1 MLLPALEAGS
11 KQRSCNKEHP
21 TLREDD
27 NQLSH
32 LADTPHACR
41 FRLPQGCWSEVVCG
55 YGLRQ
60 FLPHPF
66 LERTMSRPKALLGSI
81 LTIAIA
87 SRIDAQ
93 SSSQSLALPVEARR
107 ASAVEVTEMAQSTA
121 ARRRASRSAFTR
133 NDLLLL
139 GTFVLGTTAA
149 ARFDEPWDRR
159 LQTPSIQRSEVLGAS
174 ARRARTFGSPGSIV
188 LTSALYA
195 GGRLLNQ
202 RPVADAGLH
211 ATEAVLLSG
220 AVTTLLKG
228 LTGRARPN
236 VPNSDPG
243 EQASDAD
250 DFQLGRGFGGSYTS
264 FPSGHTTVAFAAA
277 SALTRELS
285 GTHPRVAWFVGPLL
299 YGGAT
304 AVGLSRMYENKHW
317 ASDVI
322 AGAAVG
328 TLIGR
333 SLVAYQ
339 HARRGNSLDRLL
351 LPNVAAP
358 SAGGFAVGWSLS
370 LR

>member
-1 MLLPALEAGS
+1 M
-11 KQRSCNKEHP
+11 RVC
-21 TLREDD
+21 TLR
-27 NQLSH
+27 
-32 LADTPHACR
+32 R
-41 FRLPQGCWSEVVCG
+41 
-55 YGLRQ
+55 
-60 FLPHPF
+60 FLPHTV
-66 LERTMSRPKALLGSI
+66 LERTMSRSAGLLASI
-81 LTIAIA
+81 LTLAIA
-87 SRIDAQ
+87 SHVDAQ
-93 SSSQSLALPVEARR
+93 SSSAQLAVPVAAPQANVEA
-107 ASAVEVTEMAQSTA
+107 TEGAQSTVSSW
-121 ARRRASRSAFTR
+121 RASRSTFPR

-139 GTFVLGTTAA
+139 GTFVLGTMAA
-149 ARFDEPWDRR
+149 ARFDEAWDSR
-159 LQTPSIQRSEVLGAS
+159 LQAPAIQGSKVLGAT
-174 ARRARTFGSPGSIV
+174 ARGARTLGSPGSIV

-195 GGRLLNQ
+195 GGRLLSQ
-202 RPVADAGLH
+202 RRVAEAGLH

-236 VPNSDPG
+236 LANSDPT
-243 EQASDAD
+243 ERASDAD
-250 DFQLGRGFGGSYTS
+250 DFRFGRGFRGAYTS

-285 GTHPRVAWFVGPLL
+285 EAHPRAAWFMGPLL

-339 HARRGNSLDRLL
+339 HARPGNWLDRLL